1 MPSGVKRARLFQA
14 AEGFEVRE
22 AFAKSGKLQ
31 GYYILSK
38 SGTQY
43 KASAIDRSLTL
54 GRIENTWKM
63 LHKEQVRSSSE
74 KKVLTHHPSGSSVH
88 VGTGT
93 LSSILN
99 THVTPTHSRNRED
112 EVGSKHNRYDDDLEE
127 RSKGYSM

>member
-1 MPSGVKRARLFQA
+1 MCIRVSI
-14 AEGFEVRE
+14 RE

-54 GRIENTWKM
+54 GRIKNTWKA
-63 LHKEQVRSSSE
+63 LHEEQVRSSTE
-74 KKVLTHHPSGSSVH
+74 KKVVARHPSRSSVH
-88 VGTGT
+88 VGAGM

-112 EVGSKHNRYDDDLEE
+112 EVGAKHNRYDDENLEE
-127 RSKGYSM
+127 RNKGYSM